1 MRTAY
6 GFDKA
11 NEKKSA
17 MSAEAAPARPT
28 TVILWF
34 RKDLRL
40 GDNAALATAVDQ
52 GAVVIPVYILE
63 PQDTGTGPLGAAQ
76 AWWLHHSLEAL
87 KASLHACG
95 SGLVLRRGPSAEVL
109 DALMSETGADA
120 VYWNRRYDPPGIGID
135 KAIKADLTDRGLTV
149 RSFAGQILHEPTKLK
164 TGAGGHFRVYTPFWK
179 ALDGSG
185 EPAEPIPAPAKI
197 SAPATWPKSDEI
209 SDWSLLPSKPNW
221 AKGFSEHF
229 QPGEAGAHARLKAFI
244 ETGLKGYRE
253 RRDFPAEPH
262 VSMLS
267 PHLALGEISPASVW
281 HATRGLDAHV
291 SSEDLI
297 HFRKELAW
305 RDFSYHLLFHF
316 PDFATKNWNP
326 KFDAFPWRDAPDLLG
341 KWQKGQTGYPI
352 VDAGMRQ
359 LWQTGF
365 MHNRVRMIVAS
376 FLIKDLLIDWR
387 EGERWF
393 RDTLVD
399 ADPASNAASWQWVAG
414 SGADAAPFFRIFN
427 PTSQGEKFDPE
438 GAYVRRYV
446 PELKDMPNKF
456 IHKPSEAP
464 LTVLKEAGVSLGKTY
479 PKPIVDHGKARDAA
493 MAAFQG
499 LRAE

>member
-1 MRTAY
+1 MPHTSS
-6 GFDKA
+6 K
-11 NEKKSA
+11 
-17 MSAEAAPARPT
+17 T
-28 TVILWF
+28 LILWF

-40 GDNAALATAVDQ
+40 GDNAALATAAAE
-52 GAVVIPVYILE
+52 GFRILPLYIRE
-63 PQDTGTGPLGAAQ
+63 PEAAGTGPLGAAQ
-76 AWWLHHSLEAL
+76 AWWLHHSLTAL
-87 KASLHACG
+87 AQSLEDHDSRLTFR
-95 SGLVLRRGPSAEVL
+95 SGSAETVL
-109 DALMSETGADA
+109 AALIKETGASA
-120 VYWNRRYDPPGIGID
+120 VFWNRRYDPPGIAID
-135 KAIKADLTDRGLTV
+135 KALKAKLIADGIDV
-149 RSFAGQILHEPTKLK
+149 RTFAGQILHEPTKLK

-185 EPAEPIPAPAKI
+185 EPPEPIPAPT
-197 SAPATWPKSDEI
+197 SLHAPDRWPQSEKLP
-209 SDWSLLPSKPNW
+209 DWDLLPTRPNW
-221 AKGFSEHF
+221 AKGFEAEW
-229 QPGEAGAHARLKAFI
+229 QPGEAGAHKRLAAFVKS
-244 ETGLKGYRE
+244 GLKGYRT
-253 RRDFPAEPH
+253 RRDFPGEAH

-281 HATRGLDAHV
+281 HATRGLPDDYA
-291 SSEDLI
+291 SEDFI
-297 HFRKELAW
+297 HFRKELVW

-316 PDFATKNWNP
+316 PDLATKNWND
-326 KFDAFPWRDAPDLLG
+326 KFDAFPWRDAPDLLQ

-427 PTSQGEKFDPE
+427 PITQGEKFDPE
-438 GAYVRRYV
+438 GTYIRRFV
-446 PELKDMPNKF
+446 PELKAMPDKF
-456 IHKPSEAP
+456 IHRPFDAP
-464 LTVLKEAGVSLGKTY
+464 LLVLKEAGVSLGKTY
-479 PKPIVDHGKARDAA
+479 PLPIVDHGKARDAA

>member
-1 MRTAY
+1 MPA
-6 GFDKA
+6 D
-11 NEKKSA
+11 
-17 MSAEAAPARPT
+17 AAPSRPK
-28 TVILWF
+28 TVLLWF

-40 GDNAALATAVDQ
+40 ADNAALATAVDE
-52 GAVVIPVYILE
+52 GAEVIPVYILE
-63 PQDTGTGPLGAAQ
+63 PEDAGTGPLGAAQ

-87 KASLHACG
+87 ASSLKHHG
-95 SGLVLRRGPSAEVL
+95 SGLVLRRGPASEML
-109 DALMSETGADA
+109 KALIAETGADA
-120 VYWNRRYDPPGIGID
+120 VFWNRRYDPPGIAID
-135 KAIKADLTDRGLTV
+135 KAIKADLTERGLVV

-164 TGAGGHFRVYTPFWK
+164 TGAGGNFRVYTPFWK
-179 ALDGSG
+179 ALEASG
-185 EPAEPIPAPAKI
+185 EPAEPIPAPARI
-197 SAPATWPKSDEI
+197 PSPASPPKSEALE
-209 SDWSLLPSKPNW
+209 DWALLPTKPNW
-221 AKGFSEHF
+221 AKSFEGPW
-229 QPGEAGAHARLKAFI
+229 QPGETGAQKRLAAFVQS
-244 ETGLKGYRE
+244 GLKGYRT
-253 RRDFPAEPH
+253 RRDFPGEAH

-281 HATRGLDAHV
+281 HATRGLSEDY
-291 SSEDLI
+291 SSEDYI
-297 HFRKELAW
+297 HFRKELVW

-316 PDFATKNWNP
+316 PDLSTRNWSA
-326 KFDAFPWRDAPDLLG
+326 KFDAFPWRDAPDLLE
-341 KWQKGQTGYPI
+341 KWKKGQTGYPI

-359 LWQTGF
+359 LWQTGW

-438 GAYVRRYV
+438 GVYVRRFV
-446 PELKDMPNKF
+446 PELKDMPDKF

-464 LTVLKEAGVSLGKTY
+464 LTALKEAGVNLGKTY
-479 PKPIVDHGKARDAA
+479 PLPIVDHGKARDAA

-499 LRAE
+499 LKAE

>member
-1 MRTAY
+1 MPHP
-6 GFDKA
+6 DK
-11 NEKKSA
+11 
-17 MSAEAAPARPT
+17 T
-28 TVILWF
+28 LILWF

-40 GDNAALATAVDQ
+40 TDHAALATAADA
-52 GAVVIPVYILE
+52 GFRILPVYIRE
-63 PQDTGTGPLGAAQ
+63 PEDVGTGPLGAAQ
-76 AWWLHHSLEAL
+76 AWWLHHSLTAFADSL
-87 KASLHACG
+87 DGLGSRLILRSGKAET
-95 SGLVLRRGPSAEVL
+95 VLAEL
-109 DALMSETGADA
+109 ISETGASA
-120 VYWNRRYDPPGIGID
+120 VFWNRRYDPAGIAVDKDLKTRLIADGIE
-135 KAIKADLTDRGLTV
+135 V
-149 RSFAGQILHEPTKLK
+149 RTFAGQILHEPTKLK

-185 EPAEPIPAPAKI
+185 EPPEPIPAPT
-197 SAPATWPKSDEI
+197 SLNAPDRWPQSENLT
-209 SDWSLLPSKPNW
+209 DWHLLPTRPNW
-221 AKGFSEHF
+221 AKGFKAEW
-229 QPGEAGAHARLKAFI
+229 QPGEAGAHKRLAAFVKS
-244 ETGLKGYRE
+244 GLKGYRT
-253 RRDFPAEPH
+253 RRDFPGEAH

-267 PHLALGEISPASVW
+267 PHLALGEISPFTVW
-281 HATRGLDAHV
+281 HGTRGLPE
-291 SSEDLI
+291 SYPLEDII
-297 HFRKELAW
+297 HFRKELVW

-316 PDFATKNWNP
+316 PDLATRNWND
-326 KFDAFPWRDAPDLLG
+326 KFDAFPWREAPDLLQ
-341 KWQKGQTGYPI
+341 KWQRGQTGYPI

-376 FLIKDLLIDWR
+376 FLIKDLLVDWR
-387 EGERWF
+387 CGERWF

-438 GAYVRRYV
+438 GAYIRRFV
-446 PELKDMPNKF
+446 PELKDVPAKF

-464 LTVLKEAGVSLGKTY
+464 LTVLKDARVSLGKTY
-479 PKPIVDHGKARDAA
+479 PLPIVDHGKARDAA

>member
-1 MRTAY
+1 MPHT
-6 GFDKA
+6 
-11 NEKKSA
+11 SA
-17 MSAEAAPARPT
+17 KT
-28 TVILWF
+28 LILWF

-40 GDNAALATAVDQ
+40 SDHAALATAADEGFRVL
-52 GAVVIPVYILE
+52 PLYIRE
-63 PQDTGTGPLGAAQ
+63 PEEAGTGPLGAAQ
-76 AWWLHHSLEAL
+76 GWWLHHSLTAL
-87 KASLHACG
+87 GQAI
-95 SGLVLRRGPSAEVL
+95 
-109 DALMSETGADA
+109 DALGSRLILRSGPAERVLTDLISETDA
-120 VYWNRRYDPPGIGID
+120 SAVFWNRRYDPPGIAID
-135 KAIKADLTDRGLTV
+135 KALKAKLIDNGIEV
-149 RSFAGQILHEPTKLK
+149 RTFAGQILHEPTKLK

-185 EPAEPIPAPAKI
+185 EPAEPIP
-197 SAPATWPKSDEI
+197 SPKSLPAPEHWPTSDSLE
-209 SDWSLLPSKPNW
+209 DWSLLPTKPNW
-221 AKGFSEHF
+221 AKGFESEW
-229 QPGEAGAHARLKAFI
+229 QPGEAGAQERLADFV
-244 ETGLKGYRE
+244 ETGLKGYRT
-253 RRDFPAEPH
+253 RRDFPGEAH

-281 HATRGLDAHV
+281 HATRGLGDDY
-291 SSEDLI
+291 SSEDYI
-297 HFRKELAW
+297 HFRKEVVW

-316 PDFATKNWNP
+316 PDLAVKNWND
-326 KFDAFPWRDAPDLLG
+326 KFDAFPWRDAPELLE

-365 MHNRVRMIVAS
+365 MHNRVRMITAS

-427 PTSQGEKFDPE
+427 PITQGEKFDPE
-438 GAYVRRYV
+438 GTYVRRFV
-446 PELKDMPNKF
+446 PELKAMPDKF

-464 LTVLKEAGVSLGKTY
+464 LTVLRDAGVSLGKTY
-479 PKPIVDHGKARDAA
+479 PKPIVDHGKARDTA

-499 LRAE
+499 LRGE

>member
-1 MRTAY
+1 MP
-6 GFDKA
+6 DS
-11 NEKKSA
+11 SA
-17 MSAEAAPARPT
+17 KT
-28 TVILWF
+28 LILWF

-40 GDNAALATAVDQ
+40 ADHAALATAADE
-52 GAVVIPVYILE
+52 GFRILPLYIRE
-63 PQDTGTGPLGAAQ
+63 PAEAGTGPLGAAQ
-76 AWWLHHSLEAL
+76 AWWLHHSLTAFGRAL
-87 KASLHACG
+87 DVLG
-95 SGLVLRRGPSAEVL
+95 SRLILKSGPAEKVLAEL
-109 DALMSETGADA
+109 IAETGASA
-120 VYWNRRYDPPGIGID
+120 VFWNRRYDPCGIAVD
-135 KAIKADLTDRGLTV
+135 KALKAKLIADGIEV
-149 RSFAGQILHEPTKLK
+149 RTFAGQILHEPTKLK

-185 EPAEPIPAPAKI
+185 EPPEPIPAPK
-197 SAPATWPKSDEI
+197 SLNAPDQWPKSEKL
-209 SDWSLLPSKPNW
+209 SDWHLLPTRPNW
-221 AKGFSEHF
+221 AKGFEAGW
-229 QPGEAGAHARLKAFI
+229 QPGEAGAHERLADFVDS
-244 ETGLKGYRE
+244 GLKGYRSG
-253 RRDFPAEPH
+253 RDFPAQTH

-267 PHLALGEISPASVW
+267 AHLALGEISPASVW
-281 HATRGLDAHV
+281 HATRGLPDAY
-291 SSEDLI
+291 STEDYI
-297 HFRKELAW
+297 HFRKELVW

-316 PDFATKNWNP
+316 PDLATRNWNV
-326 KFDAFPWRDAPDLLG
+326 KFDAFPWRDAPDLLE

-365 MHNRVRMIVAS
+365 MHNRVRMITAS

-427 PTSQGEKFDPE
+427 PVSQGEKFDPE
-438 GAYVRRYV
+438 GQYVRRFV

-456 IHKPSEAP
+456 IHKPWEAP
-464 LTVLKEAGVSLGKTY
+464 LTVLRDAGVSLGKTY
-479 PKPIVDHGKARDAA
+479 PLPIVDHGKARDAA